1 MTAHAGEREMRPR
14 SQREAA
20 CTLGRPFACPSNVQ
34 LHVKRRPMKRPRSE
48 AALRGFALRPPRRED
63 AETVVVY
70 SFSSFIVLWHHTCP
84 HRSLST

>member
-34 LHVKRRPMKRPRSE
+34 LQ
-48 AALRGFALRPPRRED
+48 AAHD
-63 AETVVVY
+63 A
-70 SFSSFIVLWHHTCP
+70 
-84 HRSLST
+84 